1 MAIKDDITGIQHVG
15 IPSVDL
21 DKTIEFYKSLG
32 FEEAGLFHNGENRCA
47 FMRFGNLTIETW
59 EGDPTARKAGAINHI
74 SLNTPDVEKA
84 FADAKAQGL
93 RMVNDEIQ
101 SIPSFWDKGSNSST
115 SSALTKKQ
123 SSSAKFFSPRRMICF

>member
-1 MAIKDDITGIQHVG
+1 MAMKDDFTGLQHVG

-32 FEEAGLFHNGENRCA
+32 FEQAGLFHNGKNRCA

-59 EGDPTARKAGAINHI
+59 EGDPAAMKAGAINHI
-74 SLNTPDVEKA
+74 SMNTPDVEKA

-93 RMVNDEIQ
+93 RLVNDEIQ
-101 SIPSFWDKGSNSST
+101 SIPSFWDNGI
-115 SSALTKKQ
+115 
-123 SSSAKFFSPRRMICF
+123 KFFNILGPNEETIEFCEIL